1 MCKHFG
7 NRFFCLC
14 NRFFFFHLCLFFCFQ
29 IFTYFAEN
37 NLACTGCFAR
47 KNIIFFFRHLFFQI
61 CIHDRNDAA
70 RFIPAIQRLFVQNIK
85 KFIHIKNAGRLNQ
98 NPVISTHSHGD
109 QFCFESS
116 AMCFRITSTG
126 DHFQLALIAHQI
138 LKHHHIY
145 IDCTKIILQNT
156 NIFSTVHQIF
166 CIFSYKGCLSCTK
179 KSGDQIYF
187 YHFIIYPPYP
197 YHLFKHVGIYKL
209 ISAMRN

>member
-14 NRFFFFHLCLFFCFQ
+14 NRSFFFHLCLFFCFQ

-85 KFIHIKNAGRLNQ
+85 KFIHIINARRLYDH
-98 NPVISTHSHGD
+98 PVIAFHSHCD
-109 QFCFESS
+109 QLGFKS
-116 AMCFRITSTG
+116 ASVAVCVTASG
-126 DHFQLALIAHQI
+126 DHFQCAVIP
-138 LKHHHIY
+138 
-145 IDCTKIILQNT
+145 
-156 NIFSTVHQIF
+156 F
-166 CIFSYKGCLSCTK
+166 
-179 KSGDQIYF
+179 
-187 YHFIIYPPYP
+187 
-197 YHLFKHVGIYKL
+197 
-209 ISAMRN
+209 